1 MVYRSIILLAVFR
14 EHISHLHNC
23 ISAATRHTAVLIRV
37 LGESIKTLK
46 MAFLTL
52 KYGKLG
58 LQKQI
63 HY

>member
-1 MVYRSIILLAVFR
+1 MVYRSIILLAVCR
-14 EHISHLHNC
+14 EHISNLHNC

-46 MAFLTL
+46 MAFPML
-52 KYGKLG
+52 KYEKLR
-58 LQKQI
+58 LQEQI